1 MNTRYLLDTNVLI
14 AMLKDKNDVRKQ
26 ILKVGFENCYVS
38 EISIAELFYGAAK
51 GGRKKNME
59 DVNHILRLFE
69 ILPIFP
75 SLKMYGQVKAMLE
88 MQGRRIDDFDLL
100 IGTTALQ
107 NKLTMVTANVKH
119 LERIPN
125 LIVENWMN

>member
-1 MNTRYLLDTNVLI
+1 
-14 AMLKDKNDVRKQ
+14 MLKDKNDVRKQ

>member
-100 IGTTALQ
+100 IGATALQ

>member
-100 IGTTALQ
+100 IGATALQ
-107 NKLTMVTANVKH
+107 NKVTMVTANVKH

-125 LIVENWMN
+125 LIVENWMD

>member
-100 IGTTALQ
+100 IGATALQ

-125 LIVENWMN
+125 LIVENWMD

>member
-1 MNTRYLLDTNVLI
+1 
-14 AMLKDKNDVRKQ
+14 MLKDKGGVRKQ

-51 GGRKKNME
+51 GGRDKNFE

-69 ILPIFP
+69 VLPIFP
-75 SLKMYGQVKAMLE
+75 SLEQYGCVKTLLE
-88 MQGRRIDDFDLL
+88 SHGKRIDDFDLL
-100 IGTTALQ
+100 IGVTALR

-119 LERIPN
+119 LGRIPD
-125 LIVENWMN
+125 LIIEDWENK

>member
-100 IGTTALQ
+100 IGATALQ
-107 NKLTMVTANVKH
+107 NKLTMVTANVNH

-125 LIVENWMN
+125 LIVEYWMD

>member
-59 DVNHILRLFE
+59 DVSHILRLFE

-88 MQGRRIDDFDLL
+88 IQGRRIDDFDLL
-100 IGTTALQ
+100 IGATALQ

>member
-125 LIVENWMN
+125 LIVENWMD

>member
-1 MNTRYLLDTNVLI
+1 MNTRYLLDTNGLI

-100 IGTTALQ
+100 IGATALQ

-125 LIVENWMN
+125 LIVENWMD

>member
-59 DVNHILRLFE
+59 DVYHILRLFE

-100 IGTTALQ
+100 IGATALQ

-125 LIVENWMN
+125 LIVENWMD

>member
-69 ILPIFP
+69 ILPIFA

-100 IGTTALQ
+100 IGATALQ

-125 LIVENWMN
+125 LIVENWMD

>member
-59 DVNHILRLFE
+59 DVNHILRLLE

-100 IGTTALQ
+100 IGATALQ

-125 LIVENWMN
+125 LIVENWMD